1 MTRFGTAVAT
11 MSWRSFAAPE
21 MQTYR
26 TNKPLS
32 APVAPIHGK
41 LSDADLAR
49 GLIAGSTWAVAET
62 WRRFSPMVVATATR
76 ALGSESEAEDVAQEV
91 FHRLFRKAK
100 TLREPDRLRSFVFS
114 FLVRVLKSELR
125 RKARGWLSFDR
136 PDAFLDVGCHAVDME
151 SRDLLRRFYGLLD
164 RLGSKD
170 RLIFALRHMES
181 MTVDEVAANM
191 CVSRSTVKRSLAH
204 STGKLSRWIETDLE
218 LVGRFDG
225 KGWNA

>member
-1 MTRFGTAVAT
+1 MTRFGVPATTAFR
-11 MSWRSFAAPE
+11 RSSAAPD
-21 MQTYR
+21 MQPYR
-26 TNKPLS
+26 TNKPVS
-32 APVAPIHGK
+32 SPVAPIHGK

-49 GLIAGSTWAVAET
+49 GLIAGSAWAVAET

-76 ALGSESEAEDVAQEV
+76 ALGSECEAEDVAQEV

-100 TLREPDRLRSFVFS
+100 GLREPERLRSFVFS

-125 RKARGWLSFDR
+125 RKARGWLSFHR
-136 PDAFLDVGCHAVDME
+136 PDAFLDVGGHGVDME

-181 MTVDEVAANM
+181 MTVDEVAATM
-191 CVSRSTVKRSLAH
+191 RVSRSTVKRSLVH
-204 STGKLSRWIETDLE
+204 STGKLSRWIETDLDM
-218 LVGRFDG
+218 VGRFDG
-225 KGWNA
+225 RGWNA